1 MQYIN
6 HKAKYM
12 GEICHNCKSEFTFF
26 DGEVYQCLNC
36 SYMWI
41 PENKPKE
48 SYRQHIDKVQI
59 KKEIKT
65 KDSKDRKLF

>member
-41 PENKPKE
+41 PEIP
-48 SYRQHIDKVQI
+48 
-59 KKEIKT
+59 IKT
-65 KDSKDRKLF
+65 SVPENKKKMKEEILKKISKDEIQI